1 MNQNGGRD
9 IRTPTASLV
18 QAEHLK
24 ASRDG
29 EKEDR
34 RREDHAN
41 VMVR

>member
-1 MNQNGGRD
+1 M
-9 IRTPTASLV
+9 

-34 RREDHAN
+34 RREEHAN
-41 VMVR
+41 VIVCQA